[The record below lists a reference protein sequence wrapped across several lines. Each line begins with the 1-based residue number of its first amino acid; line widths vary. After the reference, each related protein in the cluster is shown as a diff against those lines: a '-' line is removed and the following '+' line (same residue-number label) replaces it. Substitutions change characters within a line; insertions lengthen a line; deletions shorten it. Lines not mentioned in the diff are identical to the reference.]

1 MYSPRAE
8 YLTYL
13 RLLLF
18 PIGHTIPCWLM
29 KSTSTNLFWPHFSF
43 DQPQEIGTTLT
54 PLYWYGNEAQRDEV
68 HLRGYRGHGESKG
81 DWSPIHLIPKSMP
94 LVTAPEPPLVSAAC
108 VSNVNPSCCYSSP
121 YAYSRNAH
129 QPMPAWVAASRLA
142 DNYKPLAW
150 LNKPLLF
157 TLFQRIMMVWICP
170 KNHSSKSPLAIC
182 LCTSDPSFPS
192 FSCVICQKMI
202 GPALP
207 VL

>member
-1 MYSPRAE
+1 MDNNSDWKSCMYSPRAE

-81 DWSPIHLIPKSMP
+81 DWSPINPRHCTRARWSAQLACLMLIPRAATAALMP
-94 LVTAPEPPLVSAAC
+94 TAEMPI
-108 VSNVNPSCCYSSP
+108 SP
-121 YAYSRNAH
+121 CQRE
-129 QPMPAWVAASRLA
+129 
-142 DNYKPLAW
+142 W
-150 LNKPLLF
+150 LLPGLL
-157 TLFQRIMMVWICP
+157 TTIS
-170 KNHSSKSPLAIC
+170 H
-182 LCTSDPSFPS
+182 
-192 FSCVICQKMI
+192 
-202 GPALP
+202 
-207 VL
+207 